1 MSLSDAEKSRFLP
14 RLAALAALLALAIA
28 SLVPTPAS
36 AAYSTSVS
44 GANTTL
50 TFGYEGSIET
60 FTVPDNVSEITI
72 SLAGGE
78 GGQGGDDSPGRAPR
92 EGYKGVVT
100 GTVPVSAGQIISV
113 AVGARGVKPDVTTG
127 TGSGYTFPS
136 LDPRA
141 ADGGAN
147 PVAGKYA
154 GGSGGAPGPNGS
166 SGYGGSG
173 GAATLVMIG
182 TGADPDANGTIVA
195 GGAGGSGGS
204 GNGTALRGQIGKDS
218 FLARS
223 DDGTDTNGQIGVYA
237 RNACNDAS
245 QDGCDG
251 GGGAGGGGGATGGSQ
266 GVLEYGAAGVS
277 EWFGHGGYPG
287 ANATADYPGLTASYN
302 AYTFASDDNQINGF
316 VTITYSAGTPG
327 SPTGVAGT
335 VGDGQ
340 IDLYWTAPASVG
352 VSAISDY
359 EVEYA
364 VSPFSSW
371 TQDTDCSGTGTTCTI
386 DGLNNGTAYKF
397 RVRAENTAGL
407 GSYSAAS
414 SEITPS
420 GTPSAP
426 TLVSITPADG
436 ALSIAFTAGSSVAP
450 IQDYEYTIGDSGT
463 WYSAGV
469 SSSPLSISGLSN
481 GTSYAIKIR
490 AVNSV
495 GASAASNSL
504 NGTPS
509 VVPGAPTIT
518 SVTAPSA
525 GVLEVAFSPGYIG
538 GSAIT
543 DYEYALSAGE
553 NTSAF
558 GAYTSVGS
566 TASPFSISGLEPGS
580 AYTVALRAINAA
592 GTGPS
597 SAYQSG
603 VTLDAPDAPIIAS
616 VSGGDGR
623 IAVAYTAYDLDTNGG
638 SALSGV
644 EYSVDAG
651 STWVSAGTLATTFTI
666 LGLTNGV
673 TYGVILR
680 ATNAIGTSASS
691 SSQSVTPASV
701 ASSPR
706 FVATAR
712 GQAKTTVSWSAPSA
726 TGGSAITGYTASA
739 YTVSTDGSAFA
750 TCTTTNL
757 TCEITGLANG
767 TTYYVGV
774 IAANGIGN
782 SVESSPRVSTVP
794 AAAPGA
800 PTLSTVTVGNQYL
813 SVAFSAGTSDSNAP
827 ITGYQYSID
836 NGSNWVGSSATG
848 SPLLITG
855 LTNGTSYIVKIR
867 AQSDIGVGAASGS
880 STKTP
885 ISRPE
890 AVDPETIN
898 YAAGS
903 GSVQVSWTA
912 PNANGAAISSTVA
925 TAFSTAIG
933 GASMGTCTASGSAT
947 TCTINGLTNGT
958 TYYVSLQAQN
968 SQGYSPRSAPRVAVT
983 PGAASTTSLS
993 MSAVSALSGA
1003 SVSLTAT
1010 VTSGATGTVNFTTD
1024 GVSISGCNAV
1034 AVASNQAV
1042 CTTTGLVAKTH
1053 SIRANYSGDGTYASS
1068 ASASQN
1074 LAILSTFTITYNAN
1088 GGSVGTASATYT
1100 PGGAALALPTPIR
1113 TSYTLDGWYS
1123 SSSLATKIGNA
1134 GDNYTPTDTRSVY
1147 AKWVQTS
1154 LFGMGANTKIGTI
1167 TTVDGVGNTYSA
1179 SSSGSTVQVSY
1190 PADALPAGTVIDI
1203 YLLSDTTRAD
1213 SLLPGDKS
1221 FVLNIVTAWLAADG
1235 TVPDTAAG
1243 KPITVTITDSAIKKG
1258 ARAYALLGETVTD
1271 LGVATA
1277 DGSVTVE
1284 ITEDPEIVV
1293 VVTKPDAPTGVSAT
1307 TTANSA
1313 TITWSTPAISGG
1325 AAVTAYV
1332 ATASTGQTCSSSGTT
1347 CTITGLS
1354 SSTSF
1359 TFTVKATNSVGTSVA
1374 SSASAAIST
1383 TAAGGAGG
1391 GGGGGGGA
1399 AAPAADPEEKELDEV
1414 TGAIEREFKPIAP
1427 LEPVKETGAI
1437 ATEDGNGPQPVVV
1450 RNKTDD
1456 KVLVQGT
1463 GWEINVGAARKDG
1476 TPKPLTSDYAIS
1488 TREQEIAVTSGRG
1501 LAPNTWVD
1509 LYIFS
1514 DPVFVGTVQTDSSG
1528 SYNAEFE
1535 IPEGLTFGAHTLV
1548 LGTKNLAGET
1558 ITVTIQINVLAKVK
1572 VLPSSIVFAEGS
1584 AALTKAAESKLL
1596 NFIAKQD
1603 DRKVLKITISGYGT
1617 KDSNGRYDG
1626 GQVIERGETLA
1637 AFFREN
1643 GLDVRVIVS
1652 DAGLSK
1658 YEGAKARKVTIK
1670 SFWRKFTS

>member
-1 MSLSDAEKSRFLP
+1 
-14 RLAALAALLALAIA
+14 
-28 SLVPTPAS
+28 
-36 AAYSTSVS
+36 
-44 GANTTL
+44 
-50 TFGYEGSIET
+50 
-60 FTVPDNVSEITI
+60 
-72 SLAGGE
+72 
-78 GGQGGDDSPGRAPR
+78 
-92 EGYKGVVT
+92 
-100 GTVPVSAGQIISV
+100 
-113 AVGARGVKPDVTTG
+113 
-127 TGSGYTFPS
+127 
-136 LDPRA
+136 
-141 ADGGAN
+141 
-147 PVAGKYA
+147 
-154 GGSGGAPGPNGS
+154 
-166 SGYGGSG
+166 
-173 GAATLVMIG
+173 
-182 TGADPDANGTIVA
+182 
-195 GGAGGSGGS
+195 
-204 GNGTALRGQIGKDS
+204 
-218 FLARS
+218 
-223 DDGTDTNGQIGVYA
+223 
-237 RNACNDAS
+237 
-245 QDGCDG
+245 
-251 GGGAGGGGGATGGSQ
+251 
-266 GVLEYGAAGVS
+266 
-277 EWFGHGGYPG
+277 
-287 ANATADYPGLTASYN
+287 
-302 AYTFASDDNQINGF
+302 
-316 VTITYSAGTPG
+316 
-327 SPTGVAGT
+327 
-335 VGDGQ
+335 
-340 IDLYWTAPASVG
+340 
-352 VSAISDY
+352 
-359 EVEYA
+359 
-364 VSPFSSW
+364 
-371 TQDTDCSGTGTTCTI
+371 
-386 DGLNNGTAYKF
+386 
-397 RVRAENTAGL
+397 
-407 GSYSAAS
+407 
-414 SEITPS
+414 
-420 GTPSAP
+420 
-426 TLVSITPADG
+426 
-436 ALSIAFTAGSSVAP
+436 VAP

-469 SSSPLSISGLSN
+469 SSTPLSISGLSN
-481 GTSYAIKIR
+481 GTTYAIKIR

-495 GASAASNSL
+495 GVSVASNSL

-543 DYEYALSAGE
+543 DYEYALSAGN

-558 GAYTSVGS
+558 GDYTSVGS
-566 TASPFSISGLEPGS
+566 TASPFSISGLESGA

-603 VTLDAPDAPIIAS
+603 VTLDSPDAPTIAS

-623 IAVAYTAYDLDTNGG
+623 IAVAYTAYDLATNGG
-638 SALSGV
+638 SALSGL

-691 SSQSVTPASV
+691 GSQSATPASV

-706 FVATAR
+706 FVAAAR

-739 YTVSTDGSAFA
+739 FTASTGGSAVA

-800 PTLSTVTVGNQYL
+800 PTLSTVTVGSQYL

-836 NGSNWVGSSATG
+836 NGSNWLDSSATA

-855 LTNGTSYIVKIR
+855 LTNGISYVVKIR
-867 AQSDIGVGAASGS
+867 AQSDIGVGVASGS

-890 AVDPETIN
+890 AVNPGTIN
-898 YAAGS
+898 YVAGS

-912 PNANGAAISSTVA
+912 PNANGAAISSTVG
-925 TAFSTAIG
+925 TAFSAAIG
-933 GASMGTCTASGSAT
+933 GSSIATCTASASAT
-947 TCTINGLTNGT
+947 TCLISGLTNGT

-968 SQGYSPRSAPRVAVT
+968 SQGFSPRSNPRVAVQ
-983 PGAASTTSLS
+983 PGTASTTSLS

-1010 VTSGATGTVNFTTD
+1010 VTTGATGTVNFTTD
-1024 GVSISGCNAV
+1024 SVSISGCNAV

-1042 CTTTGLVAKTH
+1042 CTTTALASRTH
-1053 SIRANYSGDGTYASS
+1053 AIRANYSGDGTYASS
-1068 ASASQN
+1068 ASVSQD

-1088 GGSVGTASATYT
+1088 GGTVGTASATYT
-1100 PGGAALALPTPIR
+1100 PGGSALVLPAPTR
-1113 TSYTLDGWYS
+1113 TSYMLDGWYS
-1123 SSSLATKIGNA
+1123 SSSLATKIGDA

-1147 AKWVQTS
+1147 AKWVQKS

-1243 KPITVTITDSAIKKG
+1243 KPITVTLTDSAIKKG

-1359 TFTVKATNSVGTSVA
+1359 TFTVKPP
-1374 SSASAAIST
+1374 I
-1383 TAAGGAGG
+1383 
-1391 GGGGGGGA
+1391 
-1399 AAPAADPEEKELDEV
+1399 PWELRCV
-1414 TGAIEREFKPIAP
+1414 
-1427 LEPVKETGAI
+1427 
-1437 ATEDGNGPQPVVV
+1437 
-1450 RNKTDD
+1450 
-1456 KVLVQGT
+1456 
-1463 GWEINVGAARKDG
+1463 
-1476 TPKPLTSDYAIS
+1476 
-1488 TREQEIAVTSGRG
+1488 
-1501 LAPNTWVD
+1501 
-1509 LYIFS
+1509 
-1514 DPVFVGTVQTDSSG
+1514 
-1528 SYNAEFE
+1528 
-1535 IPEGLTFGAHTLV
+1535 
-1548 LGTKNLAGET
+1548 
-1558 ITVTIQINVLAKVK
+1558 
-1572 VLPSSIVFAEGS
+1572 
-1584 AALTKAAESKLL
+1584 
-1596 NFIAKQD
+1596 
-1603 DRKVLKITISGYGT
+1603 
-1617 KDSNGRYDG
+1617 
-1626 GQVIERGETLA
+1626 
-1637 AFFREN
+1637 
-1643 GLDVRVIVS
+1643 
-1652 DAGLSK
+1652 
-1658 YEGAKARKVTIK
+1658 
-1670 SFWRKFTS
+1670 